1 MADNKVYFNRPQR
14 LTQLIGANTTVI
26 VAGRRTGKTDSIAAP
41 FVLRNMQRMPGST
54 GGIVVPTFKH
64 GLTNTLPGLL
74 AAWKRWG
81 FINGIHYVVGRKP
94 PKSFAKP
101 ITEPHDYEHVISFYN
116 GSIAIIISQDRPG
129 SSNSLTLSWLL
140 VDEAK
145 FIDYDKLK
153 DETLPANGG
162 IKSHFGHHSFNHSI
176 MILSDMPQTKRGS
189 WFLHYREKM
198 DADLIAAIEATV
210 YEIWR
215 IKSRIK
221 TLRAGGATVPG
232 YLRNHLRRLDRAL
245 NQMRSVAV
253 YYKEYSSIENL
264 QLLGENYIKQMKRD
278 LTPLTFQTSILCQ
291 RIGIAKDGFY
301 SSMKERHKYN
311 ASDFEYLDEIFK
323 SGEWNAESGGD
334 AGAPDGSLSTLHTPL
349 STCEA
354 DADVNTYA
362 PLCIGMDYNANIN
375 WLVVG
380 QPSGKRLNIVK
391 SFYVK
396 FERKLPE
403 LVADFCAYY
412 ASHQNKTVV
421 FYYDSTALGG
431 NYAVNDQDFRWV
443 ILHEFER
450 HGWRVEDVYLG
461 NPMRHDEKY
470 LLINQGFAGKQR
482 LMPFFNRQNN
492 DDLILAIQAAGVS
505 RGRLGFRKDKA
516 GEKLA
521 ETEEDRL
528 EHRTDGT
535 DAFDTLYIGC
545 EKFPYSDTTTGVSLG
560 GII

>member
-1 MADNKVYFNRPQR
+1 MSEKRIYFNKPQR

-64 GLTNTLPGLL
+64 GLTNTIPGLL

-81 FINGIHYVVGRKP
+81 FIEGIHYVVGRKP
-94 PKSFAKP
+94 PKSFRQP
-101 ITEPHDYEHVISFYN
+101 IIDPKDYEHVITFYN
-116 GSIAIIISQDRPG
+116 GSVAVIISQDRPG

-145 FIDYDKLK
+145 FIDYAKLK

-162 IKSHFGHHSFNHSI
+162 IKSHFGKHSFNHSI
-176 MILSDMPQTKRGS
+176 MILSDMPQTQKGS
-189 WFLHYREKM
+189 WFLHYRDKM
-198 DADLIAAIEATV
+198 DPELIKTIEATV

-215 IKSRIK
+215 TKERI
-221 TLRAGGATVPG
+221 RALNAKGESVPPYLKG
-232 YLRNHLRRLDRAL
+232 YLRRLDRDL
-245 NQMRSVAV
+245 NKMRSVAV
-253 YYKEYSSIENL
+253 YYREYSSIENL

-301 SSMKERHKYN
+301 SSMREGHKYDAN
-311 ASDFEYLDEIFK
+311 DNQYLDTLGYDYDFSRLDSRADK
-323 SGEWNAESGGD
+323 DVDPD
-334 AGAPDGSLSTLHTPL
+334 API
-349 STCEA
+349 
-354 DADVNTYA
+354 
-362 PLCIGMDYNANIN
+362 CIGMDYNANIN
-375 WLVVG
+375 WIVVG
-380 QPSGKRLNIVK
+380 QPRDRRLNVIK

-396 FERKLPE
+396 FERKIPA
-403 LVADFCAYY
+403 LVQDFCRYY
-412 ASHQNKTVV
+412 AEHRNKTVV
-421 FYYDSTALGG
+421 YYFDATALGS
-431 NYAVNDQDFRWV
+431 NYAVNEQDFRWV
-443 ILHEFER
+443 VVHEFER
-450 HGWRVEDVYLG
+450 QGWRVETVYLG

-482 LMPFFNRQNN
+482 LMPFFNRSNN
-492 DDLILAIQAAGVS
+492 EDLILAVQSAGVS
-505 RGRLGFRKDKA
+505 RGRNGFHKDKS

-521 ETEEDRL
+521 ESEEDLL

-535 DAFDTLYIGC
+535 DAFDTLYIGA
-545 EKFPYSDTTTGVSLG
+545 EKFPYRDAFSLPTS
-560 GII
+560 GIL

>member
-1 MADNKVYFNRPQR
+1 MESEADKRVYFNKPQR
-14 LTQLIGANTTVI
+14 LTQLIAANTTVI

-64 GLTNTLPGLL
+64 GLTNTLPGLF

-81 FINGIHYVVGRKP
+81 YLPGVHYVVGRRP
-94 PKSFAKP
+94 PRQFGTP
-101 ITEPHDYEHVISFYN
+101 ITEPHDYEHVVSFYN
-116 GSIAIIISQDRPG
+116 GSVAVVISQDRAG

-140 VDEAK
+140 IDEAK

-162 IKSHFGHHSFNHSI
+162 IKSYFGARSYNHSI
-176 MILSDMPQTKRGS
+176 MILSDMPQSRKGS
-189 WFLHYREKM
+189 WFLTYREKM
-198 DADLIAAIEATV
+198 DTELIATIEATV

-215 IKSRIK
+215 LKSRVK
-221 TLRAGGATVPG
+221 EMRAQGVEPPG
-232 YLRNHLRRLDRAL
+232 YMRNYIRNMDRRL

-278 LTPLTFQTSILCQ
+278 LTPLSFQTSILCQ
-291 RIGIAKDGFY
+291 RIGICKDGFY
-301 SSMKERHKYN
+301 SSMREGHKYN
-311 ASDFEYLDEIFK
+311 ASDFAALDTAFA
-323 SGEWNAESGGD
+323 SAFAGD
-334 AGAPDGSLSTLHTPL
+334 KTGDKPL
-349 STCEA
+349 SNL
-354 DADVNTYA
+354 DSSADVDINPDA
-362 PLCIGMDYNANIN
+362 PICIGMDYNANIN
-375 WLVVG
+375 WIVAG
-380 QPSGKRLNIVK
+380 QPQGRRLNVVK
-391 SFYVK
+391 SFFVK

-403 LVADFCAYY
+403 LVDDFCRYY
-412 ASHQNKTVV
+412 APQRCKRVV
-421 FYYDSTALGG
+421 FYYDSTALGS
-431 NYAVNDQDFRWV
+431 NYAVNDTDFHRV
-443 ILHEFER
+443 IVSRFER
-450 HGWRVEDVYLG
+450 NGWQVDSIYLG

-470 LLINQGFAGKQR
+470 LLINQGFAGRQR

-521 ETEEDRL
+521 ESEEDL
-528 EHRTDGT
+528 LQHRTDGT

-545 EKFPYSDTTTGVSLG
+545 EKFPQSAG
-560 GII
+560 GAAFFSSGLM

>member
-1 MADNKVYFNRPQR
+1 MAQKKVYFNKPQR

-64 GLTNTLPGLL
+64 GLTNTIPGLL

-81 FINGIHYVVGRKP
+81 FIEGIHYVVGRKP
-94 PKSFAKP
+94 PKSFRQP
-101 ITEPHDYEHVISFYN
+101 IIDPKDYEHVISFYN
-116 GSIAIIISQDRPG
+116 GSVAVIISQDRPG

-145 FIDYDKLK
+145 FIDYAKLK

-162 IKSHFGHHSFNHSI
+162 IKSHFGKHSFNHSI
-176 MILSDMPQTKRGS
+176 MILSDMPQTQKGS
-189 WFLHYREKM
+189 WFLHYRDKM
-198 DADLIAAIEATV
+198 DVELIKTIEATV

-215 IKSRIK
+215 TKERI
-221 TLRAGGATVPG
+221 RALNASGKPMPPYLKG
-232 YLRNHLRRLDRAL
+232 YLRRLDRDL
-245 NQMRSVAV
+245 NKMRSVAV
-253 YYKEYSSIENL
+253 YYREYSSIENL

-301 SSMKERHKYN
+301 SSMREGHKYDAN
-311 ASDFEYLDEIFK
+311 DNQYLDTLGYDYDFSRLDSRADK
-323 SGEWNAESGGD
+323 DVDPD
-334 AGAPDGSLSTLHTPL
+334 API
-349 STCEA
+349 
-354 DADVNTYA
+354 
-362 PLCIGMDYNANIN
+362 CIGMDYNANIN
-375 WLVVG
+375 WIVAG
-380 QPSGKRLNIVK
+380 QPRDRRLNVIK

-396 FERKLPE
+396 FERKIPA
-403 LVADFCAYY
+403 LVQDFCRYY
-412 ASHQNKTVV
+412 AEHRNKTVV
-421 FYYDSTALGG
+421 YYFDATALGS
-431 NYAVNDQDFRWV
+431 NYAVNEQDFRWV
-443 ILHEFER
+443 VVHEFER
-450 HGWRVEDVYLG
+450 QGWRCEAVYLG

-482 LMPFFNRQNN
+482 LMPFFNRSNN
-492 DDLILAIQAAGVS
+492 EDLILAIQSAGVS
-505 RGRLGFRKDKA
+505 RGRNGFRKDKS

-521 ETEEDRL
+521 ESEEDLL

-535 DAFDTLYIGC
+535 DAFDTLYIGA
-545 EKFPYSDTTTGVSLG
+545 EKFPYRESFCLPTTGIL
-560 GII
+560 